1 MRSASH
7 RDSRINPDDL
17 KIELYRL
24 RKDVKLLQDN
34 VILLQEQLQ
43 QSYKTI
49 QRLTELQT
57 MYKEK

>member
-7 RDSRINPDDL
+7 RDSQINPDNL

-57 MYKEK
+57 IYKEK